1 MRAVNLLPANA
12 YAAKQ
17 RVPHAPVVLSAT
29 VPLLAGA
36 LVYLGYAVE
45 HSQVV
50 NRQATLAS
58 VQSQIAEL
66 APSQAVASESAQVA
80 SVRAGREAALADV
93 LGKRVAWDAMF
104 SQLSRVM
111 PGGAWL
117 TQLNASSPT
126 PSASASTTSSA
137 PTGVSIQGY
146 AISQAVVAHVLQR
159 LSLVPALSNVTVV
172 SSTAAQSTATTLVQ
186 FSFTASMVA
195 S

>member
-12 YAAKQ
+12 YAPKQ
-17 RVPHAPVVLSAT
+17 RLPHAPVVLAGT
-29 VPLLAGA
+29 APLLVGA
-36 LVYLGYAVE
+36 LVFLGYAVE

-50 NRQATLAS
+50 DRQSTLAD
-58 VQSQIAEL
+58 VQSQIALL
-66 APSQAVASESAQVA
+66 APSQTVASESAQVA

-111 PGGAWL
+111 PEGAWL

-146 AISQAVVAHVLQR
+146 AMSQAVVAHVLQR

-172 SSTAAQSTATTLVQ
+172 SSTGAQSTATTLVQ